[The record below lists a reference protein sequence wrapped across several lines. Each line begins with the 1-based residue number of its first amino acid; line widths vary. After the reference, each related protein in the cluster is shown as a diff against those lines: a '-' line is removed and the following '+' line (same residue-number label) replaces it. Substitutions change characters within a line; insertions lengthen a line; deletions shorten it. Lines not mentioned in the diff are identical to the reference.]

1 MKKFLE
7 KWQWLIALL
16 SAAGLITVALTKNP
30 VKTAVQNT
38 VSDLKSETK
47 IMQLHPAAREA
58 ARKFLN
64 SAEAAGFKLRVT
76 SSYRD
81 YAEQNKLYA
90 QGRTSPGAIVTNAKG
105 GQSYHNFGLALD
117 VVPLVAGV
125 PDWQTSQWPQIAAIG
140 KAAGFAWGG
149 DFKSFI
155 DKPHFQLNTGL
166 TLAQLQTRHATG
178 QTDNGYV
185 LLT

>member
-7 KWQWLIALL
+7 KWQWLIAAL
-16 SAAGLITVALTKNP
+16 SAAGLITVALTNNP

-64 SAEAAGFKLRVT
+64 NAAAAGIKLRVT

-81 YAEQNKLYA
+81 YAEQNRLYA
-90 QGRTSPGAIVTNAKG
+90 QGRSAPGTIVTNAKG
-105 GQSYHNFGLALD
+105 GQSFHNFALAID
-117 VVPLVAGV
+117 VVPMVANV
-125 PDWQTSQWPQIAAIG
+125 PQWNTTNWPQIAAIG
-140 KAAGFAWGG
+140 KAAGFTWGG

-178 QTDNGYV
+178 QTENGYV